1 MPDASILRRTATRGR
16 HDLRYLAAALLVL
29 GTAGCRG
36 ASGRSVMEHA
46 RNNEEALG
54 EAVLEALAQRDR
66 VALQGVLVSREEYQ
80 KLLWPEMPDKQYTPF
95 DFVWSLNEANNR
107 KGLRQ
112 LFERYGGVE
121 FELVSVDWT
130 EPPEDYATF
139 RLYPGAQVTARR
151 LDSGEKGVLPSFEVF
166 VEYAGGWKLL
176 NYDEL

>member
-1 MPDASILRRTATRGR
+1 MPDAPRLCRTVTRGR
-16 HDLRYLAAALLVL
+16 RALWCLAATLLVL
-29 GTAGCRG
+29 GAAACRE
-36 ASGRSVMEHA
+36 AAGRSVMEHA
-46 RNNEEALG
+46 RNSEEALG
-54 EAVLEALAQRDR
+54 EAVLEALAQKDR
-66 VALQGVLVSREEYQ
+66 VALQGFLVSREEYQ

-95 DFVWSLNEANNR
+95 DFVWSLNEANTR

-130 EPPEDYATF
+130 EPPEDYPSF
-139 RLYPGAQVTARR
+139 RLYPGAQVTVRR
-151 LDSGEKGVLPSFEVF
+151 LDNGERGVLPSFDVF